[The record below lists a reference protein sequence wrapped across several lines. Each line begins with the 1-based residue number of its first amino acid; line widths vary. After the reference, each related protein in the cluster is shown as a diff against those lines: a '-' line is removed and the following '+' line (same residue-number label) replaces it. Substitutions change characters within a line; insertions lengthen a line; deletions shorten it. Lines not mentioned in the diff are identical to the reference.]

1 MATQRNHPAGT
12 RFTYRVW
19 QPESGQPMLVLSL
32 LLPFGL
38 RSRTTEHTPKANELW
53 QQIEQYSHQIA
64 SVLATQSPG
73 QHAVCEL
80 IARASW
86 FASLPDIRVRIGN
99 SSQEVLHLDASQAI
113 PLQDDL
119 YCVRG
124 YPAEGPW
131 PGATSIT
138 VTPAQETVP
147 LLQGALPADRVRFF
161 AWQTNTDQ
169 HTVFHELHSVF
180 ETLYLL
186 PELDC
191 GVALYRAAI
200 PVLTPD
206 GSDIVG
212 IDAVCENPEHPA
224 RPLEEHM
231 QESLLQLRAHLAN
244 KLNWS
249 MPVPPSVDT
258 LQALPPE
265 ELIKVVREQRSRLS
279 DQLSQEGISENE
291 LLHTLS
297 QHAETRDLAK
307 ILRGTGH
314 SVSGLF
320 ETIEAL
326 LKDHDAEVADTHP
339 SRLSLPH
346 EHALPTHDPE
356 QPAPV
361 KQTTNIH
368 AQTERTP
375 AVAHPATEPQ
385 PAPKPAPNPRAYVMQ
400 AHQQGLSCAEADLE
414 GANLAGLNL
423 AGMNFTG
430 ANLKNANLA
439 GAHLAG
445 CCFNKACLENALL
458 DGANLQTAQLEDAC
472 LDKASLQGANLRNSH
487 MARCSA
493 QAAVLH
499 DADLTQACL
508 NHADLRHARL
518 ERANMGLCEMMGA
531 QLQYVQGDQVD
542 LTCANL
548 STSHAN
554 EHTFLRYARL
564 DGAHLTQ
571 VTWPG
576 CHLEHATLAGSVA
589 HSADLRHAY
598 LTKAVLVGSNLQY
611 ARFDH
616 AQMHAAN
623 LNYCDLS
630 YAHLNSADL
639 TGSWMLN
646 SLMEHT
652 DLTDACLVQAHLPEN
667 AFLQST
673 P

>member
-12 RFTYRVW
+12 RFTYRIW

-38 RSRTTEHTPKANELW
+38 PPRTTEHRPKANELW
-53 QQIEQYSHQIA
+53 QQIEQSSHKIA

-73 QHAVCEL
+73 QQAVCEL

-86 FASLPDIRVRIGN
+86 FASLPDIRVRLSH
-99 SSQEVLHLDASQAI
+99 SSQEVLHLDTSHTI
-113 PLQDDL
+113 PLPDDL

-124 YPAEGPW
+124 YSAEGPW
-131 PGATSIT
+131 QGATPIT
-138 VTPAQETVP
+138 VTPAEETVP

-161 AWQTNTDQ
+161 AWQTNADQ

-186 PELDC
+186 PELEC
-191 GVALYRAAI
+191 GIALYRAAI

-212 IDAVCENPEHPA
+212 IDAVCENPEYPA

-244 KLNWS
+244 TLNWS

-258 LQALPPE
+258 LQSLPPE
-265 ELIKVVREQRSRLS
+265 ELIKVVREQRSRLQ
-279 DQLSQEGISENE
+279 DQLSQEGMSESE
-291 LLHTLS
+291 LLNMLS

-320 ETIEAL
+320 ETIESL
-326 LKDHDAEVADTHP
+326 LKDHDTEVTDTPP
-339 SRLSLPH
+339 SRPSLLH
-346 EHALPTHDPE
+346 EHAVPTHGTE
-356 QPAPV
+356 QPAPIE
-361 KQTTNIH
+361 QAANILAH
-368 AQTERTP
+368 TERRP
-375 AVAHPATEPQ
+375 AIAQPATEPQ
-385 PAPKPAPNPRAYVMQ
+385 PAPQPAPNTRAYVMQ
-400 AHQQGLSCAEADLE
+400 AHEQGLSCAEAHLE

-439 GAHLAG
+439 GAHLEG

-458 DGANLQTAQLEDAC
+458 DGANLQTAQLEGAC

-487 MARCSA
+487 MTRCSA

-518 ERANMGLCEMMGA
+518 ERANMGLCEMIGA
-531 QLQYVQGDQVD
+531 QLQHVQGDQVD

-554 EHTFLRYARL
+554 EHTYLRYARL
-564 DGAHLTQ
+564 DGTHL
-571 VTWPG
+571 VHITWPG
-576 CHLEHATLAGSVA
+576 CHLEYATLTGCVA
-589 HSADLRHAY
+589 EAADLRHTY
-598 LTKAVLVGSNLQY
+598 LTKAVLFGSNLQH

-616 AQMHAAN
+616 AQMHATN
-623 LNYCDLS
+623 LNSCDLS
-630 YAHLNSADL
+630 YAHLNHADL
-639 TGSWMLN
+639 TDSWMRN
-646 SLMEHT
+646 SLMNHT
-652 DLTDACLVQAHLPEN
+652 DLTHARLVQAHLPEN
-667 AFLQST
+667 VFLQNT